1 MCGQDQSRNSVIYH
15 AFRKKGHDLLRKT
28 MFDTLQE
35 KITIVIVS
43 GERNIIDYIK
53 TDKYTHSHIYFVT
66 SDQYQK
72 SNRKNIEEIYVSDE
86 MFR

>member
-1 MCGQDQSRNSVIYH
+1 
-15 AFRKKGHDLLRKT
+15 

-53 TDKYTHSHIYFVT
+53 THKYIQTHKHIQT
-66 SDQYQK
+66 QK
-72 SNRKNIEEIYVSDE
+72 RIKTHKNIQQTQLCRKNNNNTNKKNKYA
-86 MFR
+86 

>member
-1 MCGQDQSRNSVIYH
+1 MFILCGQDQSRNSVIYH

-35 KITIVIVS
+35 KITIMIVS

-53 TDKYTHSHIYFVT
+53 THKYTHRNMYFV
-66 SDQYQK
+66 
-72 SNRKNIEEIYVSDE
+72 
-86 MFR
+86 